1 MILGARILVDV
12 GNVNTFRYAQYAEFT
27 EMESYT
33 LYFQLVDL
41 SKDTENK
48 PLGRRYMPATGAVL
62 SVVIDNI
69 DDARKITKTA
79 TQPFIN
85 DPSIWSVNILDSD
98 SLRAG
103 TKALK
108 LTLTEG
114 TAISRGICKSA
125 IRVASYSCMPIP

>member
-1 MILGARILVDV
+1 MILGARILTDV
-12 GNVNTFRYAQYAEFT
+12 GNVNTFRCVQYAEFT
-27 EMESYT
+27 EMESYN
-33 LYFQLVDL
+33 LYFQLMDL

-48 PLGRRYMPATGAVL
+48 PSGRRYMPATGAVL

-79 TQPFIN
+79 TQPFVN
-85 DPSIWSVNILDSD
+85 DPSIWSVNIVESD
-98 SLRAG
+98 GLRAG

-114 TAISRGICKSA
+114 STISRGICKSV
-125 IRVASYSCMPIP
+125 IRVSSYSCMPIP